1 MVCKKK
7 AGEIFLNILVVDA
20 HGGGVG
26 KALVAGIKQNIPEAQ
41 VIAVGTN
48 SIATTAMM
56 KAGADKGATGEN
68 AVVVCSRN
76 VDIITGPIGIIIA
89 DSLLGEITAE
99 MALAISRADAKRVLV
114 PMKNCGNIV
123 AGVADKNM
131 SQLIADA
138 VCEIKKLVSAK

>member
-1 MVCKKK
+1 M
-7 AGEIFLNILVVDA
+7 NILVVDA

-26 KALVAGIKQNIPEAQ
+26 KALVAGIKQNVPEAQ

-56 KAGADKGATGEN
+56 KAGADKCATGEN
-68 AVVVCSRN
+68 AAVVCSRN
-76 VDIITGPIGIIIA
+76 ADVITGPIGIIIA
-89 DSLLGEITAE
+89 DALLGEITPR

-123 AGVADKNM
+123 AGVGNM
-131 SQLIADA
+131 NMAELIADA
-138 VCEIKKLVSAK
+138 VCEIKKLVY

>member
-1 MVCKKK
+1 M
-7 AGEIFLNILVVDA
+7 NILVVDA

-48 SIATTAMM
+48 SVATSAMI

-76 VDIITGPIGIIIA
+76 ADIITGPIGIIIA

-99 MALAISRADAKRVLV
+99 MALAISRSDAKRVLV

-123 AGVADKNM
+123 AGVGDMNM

-138 VCEIKKLVSAK
+138 VREIKKLVY